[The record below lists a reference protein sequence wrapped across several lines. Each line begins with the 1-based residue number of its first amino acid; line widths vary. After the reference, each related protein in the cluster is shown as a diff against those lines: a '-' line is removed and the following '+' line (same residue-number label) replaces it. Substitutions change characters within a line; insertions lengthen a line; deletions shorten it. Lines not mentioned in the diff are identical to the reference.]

1 MKNIQVI
8 DLELLKNQ
16 GKKSK
21 FNLISVN
28 FKENNAVIQ
37 NQEYGHCSQSL
48 ENLKIR
54 KKDRKKFEKLFG
66 KTKTS

>member
-8 DLELLKNQ
+8 DLELLKKQ
-16 GKKSK
+16 GKKHK

-28 FKENNAVIQ
+28 FKENSAVIQ
-37 NQEYGHCSQSL
+37 SKEYGHCSQSL